1 MIIRADPTGEI
12 KLGDFILPGVFQSLS
27 VNGEIQVDSGGDG
40 SSKPRKVMR
49 GYNDKKISLSLILI
63 EKEGSTVYQQL
74 SAVEKVF
81 RRENDNVP
89 QIYTIVHDHI
99 VARDIDQVLFQS
111 LSSAEDNT
119 TNTIT
124 LTLQFEEFIEAN
136 YS

>member
-1 MIIRADPTGEI
+1 MILRADPTGEI
-12 KLGDFILPGVFQSLS
+12 KLGDVVLPGVFQSLS

-49 GYNDKKISLSLILI
+49 GYNDKKISLSLILV
-63 EKEGSTVYQQL
+63 EKKESTVYQQL
-74 SAVEKVF
+74 SAVEKIF
-81 RRENDNVP
+81 RRENDRVP

-99 VARDIDQVLFQS
+99 EARDIDQVLFQS

-136 YS
+136 YT